1 MSSQH
6 GARSRADSF
15 LEMLRRHV
23 HHLLD
28 NDTNYD
34 QMLIST
40 RDEAR
45 RTLPAISKE
54 DGERIADFI
63 IEQVCEDRLTRKR
76 TQQHK
81 SQECKV
87 LAFPGSRLRAPDE
100 FG

>member
-6 GARSRADSF
+6 RARSRADSF

-28 NDTNYD
+28 NDTNCD
-34 QMLIST
+34 QLLIST

-45 RTLPAISKE
+45 RRLPAISKE

-76 TQQHK
+76 EKQRGCR
-81 SQECKV
+81 ECKI
-87 LAFPGSRLRAPDE
+87 LAFPGGQLRLRS
-100 FG
+100 